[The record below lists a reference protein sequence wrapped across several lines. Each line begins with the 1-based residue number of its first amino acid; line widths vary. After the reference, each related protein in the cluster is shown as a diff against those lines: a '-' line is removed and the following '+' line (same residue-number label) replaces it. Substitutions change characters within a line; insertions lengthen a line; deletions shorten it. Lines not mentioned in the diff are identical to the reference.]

1 MDSIGMMIPG
11 RSYLSGQE
19 LEKFA
24 TYLRQYVVVPKI
36 AARGRRP
43 SGGIIFDGI
52 KDALEVAFGLLAAKE
67 QFDILR
73 TIAEEQFGKDTLD
86 ICFFG
91 ARSAERSRHLRN
103 VPQAPRCQEGRGPKL
118 VSRGP
123 AERSRH
129 VRNVPQAPVPHLRSG
144 GDEPEVVDLT
154 RMDAWSSGSEDERRR
169 HLRKRTRLC

>member
-52 KDALEVAFGLLAAKE
+52 KDALEVAFGLLAAKG
-67 QFDILR
+67 QFGILR
-73 TIAEEQFGKDTLD
+73 TIACFFFDKDTLD

-91 ARSAERSRHLRN
+91 ARSAERSRHL
-103 VPQAPRCQEGRGPKL
+103 
-118 VSRGP
+118 
-123 AERSRH
+123 
-129 VRNVPQAPVPHLRSG
+129 RNVPQAPVPHLRSG

-154 RMDAWSSGSEDERRR
+154 RMDAWSSGSEDERTRQ
-169 HLRKRTRLC
+169 LRNVPQAPRVEGRERKLPRLR